1 MASEVKNYI
10 DCNSLDDYQK
20 SMVAECNGGTTT
32 RAEDSALAIINTVLG
47 VVAVVAVVFIIVG
60 GVQYITSSGD
70 TGKAMKAKNTIMYA
84 VIGLVIALLA
94 FAIVNFVLSNIL

>member
-1 MASEVKNYI
+1 MATQWNEEVCDRIQDPIQRAAAGCDATEY
-10 DCNSLDDYQK
+10 
-20 SMVAECNGGTTT
+20 
-32 RAEDSALAIINTVLG
+32 RAEESALAIINTVLG